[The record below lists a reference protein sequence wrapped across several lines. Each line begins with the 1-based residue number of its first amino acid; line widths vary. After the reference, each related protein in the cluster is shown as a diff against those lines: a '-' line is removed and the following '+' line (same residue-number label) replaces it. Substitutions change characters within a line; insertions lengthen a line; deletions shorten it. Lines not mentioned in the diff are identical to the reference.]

1 MSHVVNAATQYID
14 TIAMLTQLMVL
25 FIGYPMQIMSLVK
38 SRTAQGASI
47 LTWSLATFSH
57 AIWSTSAGIH
67 ENMFLLVPNVIGLF
81 FALIV
86 VGLICKRRA

>member
-38 SRTAQGASI
+38 SRTAQGAFH
-47 LTWSLATFSH
+47 LD
-57 AIWSTSAGIH
+57 
-67 ENMFLLVPNVIGLF
+67 V
-81 FALIV
+81 V
-86 VGLICKRRA
+86 VGHLFPRDLVHERWHP